1 MGRESGWVDGWDLK
15 EGREGVWGLEYEFCG
30 NGIIEEKEE
39 KTKKKTK
46 KKEQKKG

>member
-1 MGRESGWVDGWDLK
+1 MGRKGGWVDGWDFK

-39 KTKKKTK
+39 EKTKKKK
-46 KKEQKKG
+46 REQKKG